1 MPALAHALASRA
13 VPTPRP
19 ARRSL
24 VATAAAPADAVGP
37 LSRRAAL
44 AAGLAAGVLAL
55 SPAR

>member
-1 MPALAHALASRA
+1 MRALPALTLALCLFGALAT
-13 VPTPRP
+13 VPTC
-19 ARRSL
+19 
-24 VATAAAPADAVGP
+24 AAAPADAVGP